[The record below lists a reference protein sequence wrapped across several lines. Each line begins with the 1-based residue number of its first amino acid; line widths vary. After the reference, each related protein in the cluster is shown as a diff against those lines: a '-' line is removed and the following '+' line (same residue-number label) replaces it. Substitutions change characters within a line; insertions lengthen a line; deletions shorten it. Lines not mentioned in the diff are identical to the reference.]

1 MAASKEG
8 LLRELGVI
16 ARHRRLIGINVAAV
30 TLAAVLYSLLTPEIF
45 EAYTSLVPAEDTA
58 TPFAGMAQ
66 LLQELPLQGANFPGV
81 TTSAD
86 VLAGIA
92 RSRRVQE
99 PVIKEFDLARVYRAK
114 TMEHALGTFADRLS
128 IAVTDE
134 GFLVLRFRD
143 RDPARAAGALNRLV
157 GELDQ
162 YNQIVRVSRARMQR
176 EFVEDRLK
184 STQRD
189 LAVAEDSLRRYQEVR
204 AVTLSPDERA
214 SAEAAG
220 ALIAQKLAL
229 QVELGALGQ
238 FVRPSSAPYQ
248 QRLVQLRALEA
259 EISNLP
265 EIGVEAV
272 RLFRDM
278 KIQEELYLFLS
289 AQLEQARID
298 EQRAL
303 PVVQVL
309 DPATPP
315 EIRAWPK
322 RKLIVISAFVL
333 GAAVSILMAH
343 FVEYLRRERDALRSL
358 AADGSP

>member
-1 MAASKEG
+1 
-8 LLRELGVI
+8 
-16 ARHRRLIGINVAAV
+16 
-30 TLAAVLYSLLTPEIF
+30 
-45 EAYTSLVPAEDTA
+45 
-58 TPFAGMAQ
+58 
-66 LLQELPLQGANFPGV
+66 
-81 TTSAD
+81 
-86 VLAGIA
+86 
-92 RSRRVQE
+92 
-99 PVIKEFDLARVYRAK
+99 
-114 TMEHALGTFADRLS
+114 MEHALGTFADRLGV
-128 IAVTDE
+128 AVTDE
-134 GFLVLRFRD
+134 GFLALRFRD
-143 RDPARAAGALNRLV
+143 RDPERAAAALNRLV

-162 YNQIVRVSRARMQR
+162 YNQVVRVSRARLQR
-176 EFVEDRLK
+176 EFVEDRLENTK
-184 STQRD
+184 QE
-189 LAVAEDSLRRYQEVR
+189 LVAAEDSLRRYQELR
-204 AVTLSPDERA
+204 AVALSPDERA

-238 FVRPSSAPYQ
+238 FVRTSSAPYQ

-265 EIGVEAV
+265 EIGIEAV

-278 KIQEELYLFLS
+278 KIQEELFLFLS

-322 RKLIVISAFVL
+322 RKLIVLSAFVL

-343 FVEYLRRERDALRSL
+343 FVEFLRRERDALGSL
-358 AADGSP
+358 AADDSP